1 MWKNRCAS
9 IKDDPV
15 NPALIKSVQRGCV
28 RVEKTEGVC
37 VCQYHWKPLASIMTS
52 LGRNE
57 GWTCPHHK
65 IPLVLQ
71 SVNDINM

>member
-1 MWKNRCAS
+1 MWKNRGAS

-15 NPALIKSVQRGCV
+15 NPALVECVRLGKQRG
-28 RVEKTEGVC
+28 VC
-37 VCQYHWKPLASIMTS
+37 GALKPLASIMTS

>member
-1 MWKNRCAS
+1 MWKNHGAS

-15 NPALIKSVQRGCV
+15 NLALIERVQRGRV
-28 RVEKTEGVC
+28 RPRKQPC
-37 VCQYHWKPLASIMTS
+37 VCAAKPLASIATS
-52 LGRNE
+52 LERNE

-65 IPLVLQ
+65 MSLELQ